1 MFHLFHTIWRL
12 RLCAVDVFLRY
23 LINTGQG
30 ATYDERHI
38 RYRVTYTGVFHKNN
52 YDPFL
57 TSVHMCTDLLQLA
70 IQTTHVLFLKI
81 KNLKISLHRSHLFQ
95 QKISYVFDLIICQLI
110 YLHRTVTK
118 ILFLPCY
125 HLAFEVYMFLFLT

>member
-38 RYRVTYTGVFHKNN
+38 RYRVTYTGVFHKIITN
-52 YDPFL
+52 
-57 TSVHMCTDLLQLA
+57 
-70 IQTTHVLFLKI
+70 
-81 KNLKISLHRSHLFQ
+81 IS
-95 QKISYVFDLIICQLI
+95 SYVHELASTNNPDLP
-110 YLHRTVTK
+110 HSFSK
-118 ILFLPCY
+118 NKE
-125 HLAFEVYMFLFLT
+125 FENVSPS